1 MKPATFKEAV
11 VLYEGMIVNQIKK
24 LGIRQDYEEYYQCG
38 LIGLWHA
45 YERFDAEKGSFPA
58 YAVVT
63 VRGYILERLKKE
75 FALQERNVYVGE
87 YEEIFTSE
95 DAEIRAKDFMSV
107 LDEKEKYI
115 IFERFFVGKTMG
127 EIASEMEMTYY
138 QVRWV
143 YRQALEKMR
152 NSLRE

>member
-24 LGIRQDYEEYYQCG
+24 LGIRKDYEEYYQCG

-45 YERFDAEKGSFPA
+45 YERFDEKKGCFPA

-75 FALQERNVYVGE
+75 FAVQERCVCVGE
-87 YEEIFTSE
+87 YEDIFHFE
-95 DAEIRAKDFMSV
+95 DVEIRVKDFMSV

-115 IFERFFVGKTMG
+115 IFERF
-127 EIASEMEMTYY
+127 
-138 QVRWV
+138 
-143 YRQALEKMR
+143 L
-152 NSLRE
+152 

>member
-24 LGIRQDYEEYYQCG
+24 LGIYQDHEEYYQCG

-45 YERFDAEKGSFPA
+45 YERYDAEKGSFPA
-58 YAVVT
+58 YAVIT

-75 FALQERNVYVGE
+75 SALQERNVYVGE
-87 YEEIFTSE
+87 YEEIFSVE
-95 DAEIRAKDFMSV
+95 DVGMRAKDFMSV

-127 EIASEMEMTYY
+127 EIANEMEMTYY

>member
-1 MKPATFKEAV
+1 MKPATFTEAV

-24 LGIRQDYEEYYQCG
+24 LGIRKDYGEYYQCG

-45 YERFDAEKGSFPA
+45 YERFDAEKGCFPA

-75 FALQERNVYVGE
+75 FTVQERCVCVGE
-87 YEEIFTSE
+87 YEDIFHFE
-95 DAEIRAKDFMSV
+95 DVEMRVKEFMSV

-115 IFERFFVGKTMG
+115 VFERFFVGKTMG
-127 EIASEMEMTYY
+127 EIALEMEMTYY
-138 QVRWV
+138 QVRWM

-152 NSLRE
+152 DSVRG

>member
-1 MKPATFKEAV
+1 MKPATFTETV

-24 LGIRQDYEEYYQCG
+24 LGIYQDHEEYYQCG

-58 YAVVT
+58 YAVIT

-75 FALQERNVYVGE
+75 SALQERNVYVGE
-87 YEEIFTSE
+87 YEEIFTFE

-143 YRQALEKMR
+143 YRQGLEKMR
-152 NSLRE
+152 NSLRG

>member
-1 MKPATFKEAV
+1 MKPATFTETV

-24 LGIRQDYEEYYQCG
+24 LGIYQDHEEYYQCG

-58 YAVVT
+58 YAVIT

-75 FALQERNVYVGE
+75 SALQERNVYVGE
-87 YEEIFTSE
+87 YEEIFTFE

-152 NSLRE
+152 NSLRG

>member
-1 MKPATFKEAV
+1 MKPATFTETV

-24 LGIRQDYEEYYQCG
+24 LGIYQDHEEYYQCG

-75 FALQERNVYVGE
+75 SALQERNVYVGE
-87 YEEIFTSE
+87 YEEIFSFE
-95 DAEIRAKDFMSV
+95 DVGLRVQDFMSV

-152 NSLRE
+152 NSLRG

>member
-1 MKPATFKEAV
+1 MKPATFTETV

-24 LGIRQDYEEYYQCG
+24 LGIYQDHEEYYQCG

-75 FALQERNVYVGE
+75 SALQERNVYVGE
-87 YEEIFTSE
+87 YEEIFSFE
-95 DAEIRAKDFMSV
+95 DVGLRVQDFMSV

-115 IFERFFVGKTMG
+115 IFERFFAGKTMG
-127 EIASEMEMTYY
+127 EIANEMEMTYY

-143 YRQALEKMR
+143 YRQALDKMR

>member
-1 MKPATFKEAV
+1 MKPATFTEAV

-45 YERFDAEKGSFPA
+45 YAL
-58 YAVVT
+58 VT

-75 FALQERNVYVGE
+75 STVQERCVCVGE
-87 YEEIFTSE
+87 YEDIFHFE
-95 DAEIRAKDFMSV
+95 DVEIRVKDFMSV

-127 EIASEMEMTYY
+127 EIALETEMTYY
-138 QVRWV
+138 QVRWM

-152 NSLRE
+152 DSVRG

>member
-1 MKPATFKEAV
+1 MKPATFTETV

-45 YERFDAEKGSFPA
+45 YERFDAKKGYFPA
-58 YAVVT
+58 YALVT
-63 VRGYILERLKKE
+63 VRGYMLERLKKE
-75 FALQERNVYVGE
+75 SAVQEKCVCVGE
-87 YEEIFTSE
+87 YEDIFHFE
-95 DAEIRAKDFMSV
+95 DIEMRAKDFMSV

-115 IFERFFVGKTMG
+115 IFELFFVGKTMG

-138 QVRWV
+138 QVRWM

-152 NSLRE
+152 NSLRG

>member
-1 MKPATFKEAV
+1 MKPATFTGTV

-24 LGIRQDYEEYYQCG
+24 LGIYQDHEEYYQCG

-75 FALQERNVYVGE
+75 SALQERNVYVGE
-87 YEEIFTSE
+87 YEEIFTFE

-152 NSLRE
+152 NSLRG

>member
-24 LGIRQDYEEYYQCG
+24 LGIYQEHEEYYQCG
-38 LIGLWHA
+38 LIGLWYA
-45 YERFDAEKGSFPA
+45 YERFDAEKGYFPA

-75 FALQERNVYVGE
+75 STVQERYVCVGE
-87 YEEIFTSE
+87 YEDIFHFE
-95 DAEIRAKDFMSV
+95 DVEMKVKDFMSV

-115 IFERFFVGKTMG
+115 IFERFFAGKTMG
-127 EIASEMEMTYY
+127 EIALEMEMTYY
-138 QVRWV
+138 QVRWM

-152 NSLRE
+152 DSVRG

>member
-1 MKPATFKEAV
+1 MKPATFTETV

-24 LGIRQDYEEYYQCG
+24 LGIYQDHEEYYQCG

-75 FALQERNVYVGE
+75 SALQERNVYVGE
-87 YEEIFTSE
+87 YEEIFSFE
-95 DAEIRAKDFMSV
+95 DVGLRVQDFMSV

-143 YRQALEKMR
+143 YRQALDKMR

>member
-1 MKPATFKEAV
+1 M
-11 VLYEGMIVNQIKK
+11 
-24 LGIRQDYEEYYQCG
+24 
-38 LIGLWHA
+38 
-45 YERFDAEKGSFPA
+45 
-58 YAVVT
+58 
-63 VRGYILERLKKE
+63 RGYILERLKKE
-75 FALQERNVYVGE
+75 SALQERNVYVGE
-87 YEEIFTSE
+87 YEEIFSVE
-95 DAEIRAKDFMSV
+95 DVGMRVQDFMSV

-152 NSLRE
+152 NSLRG

>member
-1 MKPATFKEAV
+1 MKPATFTETV

-24 LGIRQDYEEYYQCG
+24 LGIYQDHEEYYQCG

-75 FALQERNVYVGE
+75 SALQERNVYVGE
-87 YEEIFTSE
+87 YEEIFTFE

-152 NSLRE
+152 NSLRG

>member
-1 MKPATFKEAV
+1 MKPATFTETV

-24 LGIRQDYEEYYQCG
+24 LGIYQDHEEYYQCG

-75 FALQERNVYVGE
+75 SVLQERNVYVGE
-87 YEEIFTSE
+87 YEEIFTFE

-152 NSLRE
+152 NSLRG

>member
-24 LGIRQDYEEYYQCG
+24 LGIYQDHEEYYQCG

-45 YERFDAEKGSFPA
+45 YERYDAEKGSFPA
-58 YAVVT
+58 YAVIN

-75 FALQERNVYVGE
+75 FAVQERNVYVGE
-87 YEEIFTSE
+87 YEDIFHFE
-95 DAEIRAKDFMSV
+95 DIEMRAKDFMSV

-127 EIASEMEMTYY
+127 EIANEMEMTYY

-143 YRQALEKMR
+143 YRQALDKMR

>member
-24 LGIRQDYEEYYQCG
+24 LGIRKDYEEYYQCG

-45 YERFDAEKGSFPA
+45 YERFDEKKGYFPA

-75 FALQERNVYVGE
+75 FAVQERCVCVGE
-87 YEEIFTSE
+87 YEDIFHFE
-95 DAEIRAKDFMSV
+95 DVEIRVKDFMSV

-115 IFERFFVGKTMG
+115 IFERFCREDDGRNRFRDGNDILSSKMDVS
-127 EIASEMEMTYY
+127 AST
-138 QVRWV
+138 
-143 YRQALEKMR
+143 
-152 NSLRE
+152 RENAR

>member
-1 MKPATFKEAV
+1 MKPATFTETV

-24 LGIRQDYEEYYQCG
+24 LGIYQDHEEYYQCG

-58 YAVVT
+58 YAVIT

-75 FALQERNVYVGE
+75 SALQERNVYVGE
-87 YEEIFTSE
+87 YEEIFTFE

-152 NSLRE
+152 NSLRR